1 MSGPAASTGARRGGR
16 DDGSALAEFA
26 GVAGLLALLFVA
38 VVQVAVVQH
47 VRATAVDCAGEGAR
61 LGALVGSSP
70 AAGAQRTRD
79 LLAASL
85 SPRYARDVDAT
96 VVQVAGAPVVEV
108 RVRAP
113 LPVVGLLGPDR
124 VLDLTGHATLEVP

>member
-1 MSGPAASTGARRGGR
+1 MTPVRPEAR
-16 DDGSALAEFA
+16 DEGSAVAEFA
-26 GVAGLLALLFVA
+26 AVAGLLALLFAA

-61 LGALVGSSP
+61 YGALVGSSS
-70 AAGAQRTRD
+70 AAGADRARD
-79 LLAASL
+79 LLSASL
-85 SPRYARDVDAT
+85 SPRFADDVDART
-96 VVQVAGAPVVEV
+96 VLVAGAPVVEV

-124 VLDLTGHATLEVP
+124 ALDVVGHAALEVP

>member
-1 MSGPAASTGARRGGR
+1 M
-16 DDGSALAEFA
+16 AEFA
-26 GVAGLLALLFVA
+26 AVAGLLALLFAA

-61 LGALVGSSP
+61 TGSLVGSSP
-70 AAGAQRTRD
+70 AAGAQRARD
-79 LLAASL
+79 LLTASL
-85 SPRYARDVDAT
+85 SPRYARDVDAS
-96 VVQVAGAPVVEV
+96 VVPVAGVPVVEV

-124 VLDLTGHATLEVP
+124 VLDVTGHATLEVP